1 MEERHFSEQ
10 ELVRREKLNFLRE
23 KGIDPFGQRFDVT
36 AFSTEIKEKYAGKTH
51 EELEEAA
58 IEVKVAGRIMTKRR
72 KGKVCFMHIQDK
84 EGQIQIYV
92 RKDVIGED
100 SYEVLTKSDIGD
112 IIGIVGTVFVTNTG
126 ELSVKASE
134 YIHLTKALRPL
145 PEKYHGLNDVE
156 ERYRRRYVD
165 LIMNKNSRDVAIART
180 RIIRSMQ
187 HYFDGLGF
195 IEVDTPIL
203 QSIHGGAAARPF
215 VTHHNSLDRDFY
227 LRIATELSLKRL
239 LVGGLEKVYEI
250 GRIFRNEGMDTKH
263 SPEFTTVELYQAY
276 GDLSSMMELSENCI
290 KHIAKEVFNG
300 QTIFPWNNH
309 EVDLSKPFRKVSMV
323 EIVKE
328 VTGIDFSKIN
338 TYEEAVEI
346 AKQKN
351 VVVEKHHNSI
361 GHILNLFFDEFCEEK
376 LIQPTFLYGHP
387 VEISP
392 FAKEDEKD
400 PRFTQRFE
408 LYICGC
414 EIANAFT
421 ELNDPI
427 EQRKRLYKQLE
438 EKKLGNDEACEV
450 DVDFIEA
457 LEYGMPPAGGIGIGI
472 DRLVM
477 FFTNS
482 SSVRDVILFP
492 HMRD

>member
-1 MEERHFSEQ
+1 
-10 ELVRREKLNFLRE
+10 
-23 KGIDPFGQRFDVT
+23 
-36 AFSTEIKEKYAGKTH
+36 
-51 EELEEAA
+51 
-58 IEVKVAGRIMTKRR
+58 
-72 KGKVCFMHIQDK
+72 
-84 EGQIQIYV
+84 
-92 RKDVIGED
+92 
-100 SYEVLTKSDIGD
+100 
-112 IIGIVGTVFVTNTG
+112 
-126 ELSVKASE
+126 
-134 YIHLTKALRPL
+134 
-145 PEKYHGLNDVE
+145 
-156 ERYRRRYVD
+156 
-165 LIMNKNSRDVAIART
+165 
-180 RIIRSMQ
+180 
-187 HYFDGLGF
+187 
-195 IEVDTPIL
+195 
-203 QSIHGGAAARPF
+203 
-215 VTHHNSLDRDFY
+215 
-227 LRIATELSLKRL
+227 
-239 LVGGLEKVYEI
+239 
-250 GRIFRNEGMDTKH
+250 
-263 SPEFTTVELYQAY
+263 
-276 GDLSSMMELSENCI
+276 MMELSENCI

-414 EIANAFT
+414 EFANAFT